1 MADRRAFGTYLLA
14 QESLMSVHP
23 DSERSEQLPA
33 APKLPKSGDAEPKAS
48 AAKKGRT
55 WRDYVLWAVLAILAV
70 GAVAEFRAQSAYRKA
85 LATCND
91 ALNRGEEGKTAGK
104 NEHVKFDDLKASLP
118 SDPVHTQTVHSF
130 AKTEVYTWTWQ
141 GVRHYAVHL
150 YVDPKNGEIWD
161 VTSEP

>member
-1 MADRRAFGTYLLA
+1 
-14 QESLMSVHP
+14 MSEHP
-23 DSERSEQLPA
+23 DSERLERLPA
-33 APKLPKSGDAEPKAS
+33 APKLPQSDKAKPKETTV
-48 AAKKGRT
+48 KKGRT

-70 GAVAEFRAQSAYRKA
+70 GAVAEFRAQSAYRKT
-85 LATCND
+85 LSVCND
-91 ALNRGEEGKTAGK
+91 ALNRGEEGKNAGK

-118 SDPVHTQTVHSF
+118 SDAVHTQTVHSF

-141 GVRHYAVHL
+141 GVRRYAVHL